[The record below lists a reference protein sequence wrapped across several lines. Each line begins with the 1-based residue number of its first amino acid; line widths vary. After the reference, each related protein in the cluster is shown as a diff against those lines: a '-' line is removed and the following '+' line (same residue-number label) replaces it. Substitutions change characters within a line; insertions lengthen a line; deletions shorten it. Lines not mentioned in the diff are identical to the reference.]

1 VEKIGYGEKLST
13 GDKVKIRDYATS
25 HHEKEIKELRACN
38 YEPLFAELQKVTI
51 TATSKK
57 QQAALRQPAVYFL

>member
-1 VEKIGYGEKLST
+1 MEKIGYGEKLST

-25 HHEKEIKELRACN
+25 HHEKEIKELRECN

-51 TATSKK
+51 TA
-57 QQAALRQPAVYFL
+57 